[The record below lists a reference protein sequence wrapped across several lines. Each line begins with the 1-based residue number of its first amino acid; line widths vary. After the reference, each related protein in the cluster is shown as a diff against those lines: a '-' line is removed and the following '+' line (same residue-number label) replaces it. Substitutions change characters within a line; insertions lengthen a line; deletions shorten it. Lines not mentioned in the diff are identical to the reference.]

1 MSVSS
6 AETAVQ
12 GRKKKKPKEK
22 KTLLQEIQSFILLF
36 LAALAIVLAVDTFL
50 FQFIRVNG
58 SSMENTLKNGEILL
72 VTKPGEYTRGEIVIC
87 RYPGRLDQSVD
98 IGSSIN
104 LSRHTIFVKRLVA
117 LPGDSV
123 EIRMGK
129 LYVNDEWVPD
139 PPNMG
144 SVPRDYAQRTL
155 GPDEYFVIGDNR
167 FSSHDSRADD
177 VGPISRSMLRGH
189 VKQVIWPL
197 GAFKKAE

>member
-87 RYPGRLDQSVD
+87 RYPGRLDQRQYRKD
-98 IGSSIN
+98 
-104 LSRHTIFVKRLVA
+104 K
-117 LPGDSV
+117 
-123 EIRMGK
+123 
-129 LYVNDEWVPD
+129 
-139 PPNMG
+139 
-144 SVPRDYAQRTL
+144 
-155 GPDEYFVIGDNR
+155 
-167 FSSHDSRADD
+167 
-177 VGPISRSMLRGH
+177 
-189 VKQVIWPL
+189 
-197 GAFKKAE
+197 